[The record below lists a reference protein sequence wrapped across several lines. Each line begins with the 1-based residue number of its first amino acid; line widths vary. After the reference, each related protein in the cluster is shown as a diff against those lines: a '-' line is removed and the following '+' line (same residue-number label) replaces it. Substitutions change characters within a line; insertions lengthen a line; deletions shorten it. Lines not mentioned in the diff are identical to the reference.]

1 VILRLKDQAISKA
14 LALAI
19 NAKIS
24 SYGSV
29 TKLRLNS
36 CSRIIEVE
44 LDLKGEVMPLRLTL
58 RDYRFVHREGKLYLS
73 IGTIESSRR
82 WIESLADDYLRN
94 REVELPERYGKLIEK
109 LL

>member
-1 VILRLKDQAISKA
+1 MILRLKDQALSKA

-19 NAKIS
+19 NAKIA

-29 TKLRLNS
+29 TKLRLDS
-36 CSRIIEVE
+36 RSRIIEAE
-44 LDLKGEVMPLRLTL
+44 LDLKGEVMPLHLTL
-58 RDYRFVHREGKLYLS
+58 RDYRFVRRSGKLYLF
-73 IGTIESSRR
+73 IGKIESSRS

-94 REVELPERYGKLIEK
+94 REVELPGRYGKLIEK